1 MCLLIKQID
10 LLLKAIE
17 FSTDITEKETAI
29 SLLALITKEGCLD
42 INIACE
48 KKTKSNLILAEPAY
62 GFQET

>member
-17 FSTDITEKETAI
+17 FSTDIIEKETAI

-42 INIACE
+42 INAACE
-48 KKTKSNLILAEPAY
+48 KKTK
-62 GFQET
+62 TT